1 MSSQR
6 NLKEFI
12 KQHLEEMSTTGGV
25 GGYLSKYFIARK
37 PLSFKDT
44 EYSKLGFKPVN
55 RKKQAKSSKVYDYKD
70 LWGSTYDY

>member
-12 KQHLEEMSTTGGV
+12 KNHLQEISSTGGA
-25 GGYLSKYFIARK
+25 GGYLSKYFIAKK
-37 PLSFKDT
+37 PLSFKNT

-55 RKKQAKSSKVYDYKD
+55 RKKLAKSSKVYDYRD
-70 LWGSTYDY
+70 LWGSTYDD

>member
-12 KQHLEEMSTTGGV
+12 KSYLQEISSTGGA

-37 PLSFKDT
+37 PLSLKDT
-44 EYSKLGFKPVN
+44 AYSKLGFKPVN
-55 RKKQAKSSKVYDYKD
+55 RKKLAKSSKVYDYRD
-70 LWGSTYDY
+70 LWGSTYDN

>member
-1 MSSQR
+1 MNLQR

-12 KQHLEEMSTTGGV
+12 KSYLQEISSTGGA

-44 EYSKLGFKPVN
+44 AYSKLGFKPVN
-55 RKKQAKSSKVYDYKD
+55 RKKLAKSSKVYDYRD
-70 LWGSTYDY
+70 L

>member
-1 MSSQR
+1 
-6 NLKEFI
+6 
-12 KQHLEEMSTTGGV
+12 MSTTGGV

>member
-1 MSSQR
+1 MNLQR

-12 KQHLEEMSTTGGV
+12 KSYLQEISSTGGA

-44 EYSKLGFKPVN
+44 AYSKLGFKPVN
-55 RKKQAKSSKVYDYKD
+55 RKKLAKSSKVYDYKD
-70 LWGSTYDY
+70 LCGSTYDN

>member
-12 KQHLEEMSTTGGV
+12 KQHLEEISTTGGA
-25 GGYLSKYFIARK
+25 GGHLSKYFIARK

>member
-12 KQHLEEMSTTGGV
+12 KNHLQEISSTGGV
-25 GGYLSKYFIARK
+25 GGYLSKYFITKK

-55 RKKQAKSSKVYDYKD
+55 RKKLAKSSKVYDYRD
-70 LWGSTYDY
+70 LWGSTYDD

>member
-1 MSSQR
+1 MNLQR

-12 KQHLEEMSTTGGV
+12 KSYLQEISSTGGA

-44 EYSKLGFKPVN
+44 AYSKLGFKPVN
-55 RKKQAKSSKVYDYKD
+55 RKKLAKSSKVYDYRD
-70 LWGSTYDY
+70 LWGSTYDD